1 MVSPTPRVSSVGA
14 KSGQCWQVEQ
24 SWPRLVCRTLEEGLR
39 MNSHVHSATIYI
51 QDQDRAIDFY
61 SNKLGFEKRHDDAYA
76 ELSAK
81 GVNFSAPVETMPWG
95 ARATWLVDPRGQ
107 HVLLH

>member
-1 MVSPTPRVSSVGA
+1 MI
-14 KSGQCWQVEQ
+14 
-24 SWPRLVCRTLEEGLR
+24 
-39 MNSHVHSATIYI
+39 SHVHSATICI
-51 QDQDRAIDFY
+51 QGQDRAIDFCC
-61 SNKLGFEKRHDDAYA
+61 NTLGFEKRHDATYA